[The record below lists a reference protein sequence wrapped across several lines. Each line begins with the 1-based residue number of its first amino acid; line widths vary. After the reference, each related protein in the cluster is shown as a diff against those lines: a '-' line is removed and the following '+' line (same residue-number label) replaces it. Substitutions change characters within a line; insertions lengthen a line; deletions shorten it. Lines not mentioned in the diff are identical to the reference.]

1 MSIQLCIVILYII
14 FLFAISLYVKRRASQ
29 NPTEYLFAGRK
40 FSTGLVAVSITGM
53 AVGAAST
60 VGVAESATKIGLAAG
75 WYNGA
80 WAIGAIIM
88 GCIAAGKY
96 RALNCTTI
104 PELFERSYDEKARI
118 ISVIGLSLIM
128 ICITSL
134 QYVAGG
140 SILHAL
146 MPDIFSMHAG
156 MIVSAVVF
164 IGITTIGGLWSSG
177 LSNILSVTVIYL
189 GILYSMARVL
199 LRDGGISGINA
210 SLPAMPFDW
219 FNPFGGLTLA
229 MLLGWIIVMTT
240 QAITAQGPVQIACG
254 AKNVKAARHGY
265 ILGGLLIFPVG
276 FFCAILGLA
285 AKAQFPG
292 LNPTMA
298 LPQIIMSLDP
308 FSSGMTLAA
317 LWAADVSTACTILLG
332 AGTLVAQDIF
342 KRFFKPDISKSSYV
356 KANRLIIL
364 IIGVGTL
371 WLAFNAVG
379 IVKIMLI
386 GLSLTT
392 AFTLVFLCTMFCP
405 SLCRKNTAF
414 WTTLVGILGL
424 FTWQLCPAIR
434 VFPHVIYFEW
444 IICIITLL
452 IVRLVD
458 KTPIKLPETK
468 ADES

>member
-14 FLFAISLYVKRRASQ
+14 LLFAISFYVKRRASQ
-29 NPTEYLFAGRK
+29 NPTEYLFAGRQ

-75 WYNGA
+75 WYNAA

-88 GCIAAGKY
+88 GFVAAGKY
-96 RALNCTTI
+96 RSLNCTTI
-104 PELFERSYDEKARI
+104 PELFERSYDKKARI

-156 MIVSAVVF
+156 MITSAVVF
-164 IGITTIGGLWSSG
+164 VGITAIGGLWSSG

-189 GILYSMARVL
+189 GILYSLVRIL
-199 LRDGGISGINA
+199 LRDGTLIS
-210 SLPAMPFDW
+210 
-219 FNPFGGLTLA
+219 
-229 MLLGWIIVMTT
+229 
-240 QAITAQGPVQIACG
+240 
-254 AKNVKAARHGY
+254 
-265 ILGGLLIFPVG
+265 
-276 FFCAILGLA
+276 
-285 AKAQFPG
+285 
-292 LNPTMA
+292 
-298 LPQIIMSLDP
+298 
-308 FSSGMTLAA
+308 
-317 LWAADVSTACTILLG
+317 
-332 AGTLVAQDIF
+332 QDIF
-342 KRFFKPDISKSSYV
+342 KRFIKPDISEASYV

-364 IIGVGTL
+364 IIGAGTL

-379 IVKIMLI
+379 IVKVMLI

-414 WTTLVGILGL
+414 WTTLVGIIGL
-424 FTWQLCPAIR
+424 FAWQLCPQIR
-434 VFPHVIYFEW
+434 VLPHVIYFEW

-452 IVRLVD
+452 VVRLID
-458 KTPIKLPETK
+458 KTPIKMPELK
-468 ADES
+468 E